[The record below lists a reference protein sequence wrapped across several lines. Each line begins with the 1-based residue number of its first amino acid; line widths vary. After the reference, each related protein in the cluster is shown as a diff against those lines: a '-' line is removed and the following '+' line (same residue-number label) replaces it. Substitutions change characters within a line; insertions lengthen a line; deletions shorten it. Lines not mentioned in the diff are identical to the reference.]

1 MLMKLEAQFRD
12 IDRPYYITQSTFNA
26 LAFTEL
32 LIQQL

>member
-1 MLMKLEAQFRD
+1 MKLEAQYRET
-12 IDRPYYITQSTFNA
+12 DRPYYITQSTIIA